1 MNSQPTCQILTSQ
14 SIKTGR
20 RAWPTHDHG
29 EKSQKQLPSPPVMA
43 GWIFASKVNL
53 KCILKNWTWSW
64 SHLKTSNLSV
74 NNFKQILDLDG
85 SIPEPVIKSGDTGH
99 WIPSFDSCHFITT
112 WMCNIRLHWAPKLAR
127 KCEDKNFLGWTDF
140 LSYGAPL

>member
-43 GWIFASKVNL
+43 GWSFASKVNL

-64 SHLKTSNLSV
+64 SHLKTSNLLV

-85 SIPEPVIKSGDTGH
+85 SIPEPVIKSGDTCH
-99 WIPSFDSCHFITT
+99 WIPSLAAVILSQHGCAISGYT
-112 WMCNIRLHWAPKLAR
+112 WAPKLAR
-127 KCEDKNFLGWTDF
+127 RCEDKNFLGWTDF
-140 LSYGAPL
+140 LSYWAPL